1 MYYKLLYSPYYVQ
14 SNLIIREYKLN
25 SSYIYVRNMFMTTP
39 YIYLIIKKLSLLFS
53 ITHTF

>member
-25 SSYIYVRNMFMTTP
+25 SSYIYIRNMFMTNP